1 MGNRKVIG
9 MGNRKVIIAP
19 AMAAVLPGLD
29 VEGILLWIF
38 NYHFTLRED
47 SPE

>member
-1 MGNRKVIG
+1 MGNRKVI
-9 MGNRKVIIAP
+9 VAP
-19 AMAAVLPGLD
+19 DMAAVWPGLD
-29 VEGILLWIF
+29 VEGILLWIL